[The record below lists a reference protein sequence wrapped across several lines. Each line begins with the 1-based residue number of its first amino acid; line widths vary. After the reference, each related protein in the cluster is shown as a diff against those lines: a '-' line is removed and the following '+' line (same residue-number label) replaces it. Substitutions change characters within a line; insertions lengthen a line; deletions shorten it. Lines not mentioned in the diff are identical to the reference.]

1 MSKGGKLY
9 FLVDGGA
16 DISLVKSKKLLG
28 TVECEPKDRVRVKS
42 IGGSTFEIH
51 GVIETRIKIDELEIP
66 YRFQLVSKQVDLKG
80 DGILGR
86 DFLKAMQARI
96 CYKEGS
102 LTFRH
107 EGITVHKRLGPLP
120 GAEGKTLQD
129 RRLDKLVLPARTETT
144 VLLPVSIREGL
155 VERSEIIKGVH
166 LAESLVKVRNG
177 HIITSI
183 LNTRE
188 QEVEIPSPEVH
199 LTELEHHNRDEAAV
213 IGRSEQDMG
222 RGDQSLSRGERV
234 VDSLRTDHLN
244 DEERKSL
251 RELCFDYQDVFYLP
265 GDRLSATNAARH
277 TIQLEPGVSPINTRP
292 YRLPESQKEEV
303 DRQVKQLLEEG
314 IIAKSESPWNS
325 PLLVVPKKPG
335 PDGKEKWRLVVDFRK
350 LNEKTVG
357 NAYPLPDITEILD
370 QLGQSKYFTCLD
382 MVMGYHQIELESG
395 EGPKTAFSTKHGH
408 WEYRRLPFGLKMA
421 PATFQRMMNSVLSGL
436 TGTRCFVYLDGIVIY
451 GKSLADHNAKLREVL
466 DRLRT
471 NKLKLQPDKCE
482 FLRKEVNYLGHQI
495 TEAG

>member
-1 MSKGGKLY
+1 MKKK
-9 FLVDGGA
+9 VRRQK
-16 DISLVKSKKLLG
+16 VKS
-28 TVECEPKDRVRVKS
+28 VE
-42 IGGSTFEIH
+42 GSMIETQ
-51 GVIETRIKIDELEIP
+51 GSLETRIIEGELSVP
-66 YRFQLVSKQVDLKG
+66 YRLQLVSKQVDLKG

-86 DFLKAMQARI
+86 DFFKATQARI
-96 CYKEGS
+96 CYREQALIFQYKGTFVRKKLTS
-102 LTFRH
+102 LRGV
-107 EGITVHKRLGPLP
+107 ELGTS
-120 GAEGKTLQD
+120 GD
-129 RRLDKLVLPARTETT
+129 RKVNKLTLPARTELI
-144 VLLPVSIREGL
+144 VQVPVNARPWVREGL
-155 VERSEIIKGVH
+155 IERAEPVPGVYM
-166 LAESLVKVRNG
+166 AESLVKVRNG

-277 TIQLEPGVSPINTRP
+277 TIQLEPGVSPINTHP

-325 PLLVVPKKPG
+325 PLLVVPKKAG
-335 PDGKEKWRLVVDFRK
+335 PDGKEK
-350 LNEKTVG
+350 
-357 NAYPLPDITEILD
+357 
-370 QLGQSKYFTCLD
+370 
-382 MVMGYHQIELESG
+382 
-395 EGPKTAFSTKHGH
+395 
-408 WEYRRLPFGLKMA
+408 
-421 PATFQRMMNSVLSGL
+421 
-436 TGTRCFVYLDGIVIY
+436 
-451 GKSLADHNAKLREVL
+451 
-466 DRLRT
+466 
-471 NKLKLQPDKCE
+471 
-482 FLRKEVNYLGHQI
+482 
-495 TEAG
+495 